1 VAYRLALASAVLAAG
16 VGLAAAPT
24 AAADPGVNYADYVYF
39 SYLKDHGL
47 RLDNPKQLKDIGLS
61 ICHALDD
68 GLPWQRVGN
77 NVMGYGATQQQAM
90 VEIQGAVTAYCP
102 RNQHRLTP

>member
-1 VAYRLALASAVLAAG
+1 MLASGVLAAG
-16 VGLAAAPT
+16 LALAVTPM

-68 GLPWQRVGN
+68 DLPWQRVGS
-77 NVMGYGATQQQAM
+77 NVMGYGLTEQQAT

-102 RNQHRLTP
+102 RNQHRLIA